1 MWGQQMWRRDVMR
14 IRLFPLLA
22 LSVIMGSGASVF
34 ADPLDANRLY
44 NQGVDFYGKGNTQQ
58 AIQLFEKALRED
70 PKYVDAYYNLGS
82 VYFQAQQYEKS
93 RNAFSRVLEL
103 NPEDSQAKYN
113 LALALEKLGQ
123 NDRAIA
129 TLRTIDSSDRKYLQ
143 ASQKLEQLQG
153 HVRASGSATKSTA
166 LKPDTRPRNSGFF
179 NWGDRDIS
187 PSAKKTSKSS
197 TASRDTV
204 KSAVK
209 PPKAVKVVD
218 AKKDESKKT
227 VETYAN
233 GFFGPTGMALTPDG
247 SLLVANY
254 SKNLIYRVSP
264 SGDKTV
270 YAEGEGLQGPLGL
283 AFDSANGVLYVA
295 NYLGSNVVR
304 ITPMGKV
311 SVLASGLNKPYNLLL
326 DTQKKL
332 LYVTEQETNTVSK
345 ILLNP

>member
-1 MWGQQMWRRDVMR
+1 MR
-14 IRLFPLLA
+14 NRLFPLLA
-22 LSVIMGSGASVF
+22 LGLIMMSQPWVF

-82 VYFQAQQYEKS
+82 VYFQTQQYEKS

-103 NPEDSQAKYN
+103 NPTDSQAKYN

-123 NDRAIA
+123 SDRAIA
-129 TLRTIDSSDRKYLQ
+129 TLRTIDASDRKYLQ

-153 HVRASGSATKSTA
+153 QLQSKARTSQSTTKTTTW
-166 LKPDTRPRNSGFF
+166 KPDTRPRNNGFF

-187 PSAKKTSKSS
+187 PSSKNAGKSS
-197 TASRDTV
+197 TASRNPV
-204 KSAVK
+204 KSPVK
-209 PPKAVKVVD
+209 PPKAVE

-254 SKNLIYRVSP
+254 SKNLIYRVTP

-326 DTQKKL
+326 DAQKKL